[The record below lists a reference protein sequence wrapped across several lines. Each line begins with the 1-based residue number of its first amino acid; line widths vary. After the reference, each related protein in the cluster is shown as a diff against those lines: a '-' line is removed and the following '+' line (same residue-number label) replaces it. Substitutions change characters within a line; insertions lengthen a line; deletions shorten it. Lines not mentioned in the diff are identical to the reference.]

1 MHPCQK
7 EVKIM
12 STPNMIVKST
22 TDARVSKLQNKKS
35 HLENLLR
42 SRERLTYEIQNL
54 KKSIAKDKKLFKKQ
68 TTFYRNAKKSGVALE
83 SVVVSGLEEDD
94 FLFIPQDI
102 EESFGKANVLLN
114 EVFELLLKFDE
125 E

>member
-1 MHPCQK
+1 
-7 EVKIM
+7 M
-12 STPNMIVKST
+12 STPNKIVKSN

-54 KKSIAKDKKLFKKQ
+54 KKSIAKDKKRLQKDSSS
-68 TTFYRNAKKSGVALE
+68 YRRAKKSGVALE
-83 SVVVSGLEEDD
+83 SVVTSGLSEAED
-94 FLFIPQDI
+94 FLFVPQDI
-102 EESFGKANVLLN
+102 EESFVKASHLLN
-114 EVFELLLKFDE
+114 EVFELLLKYDE